1 MIDCILFNKNRQYLN
16 MFVFLACPL
25 TLELASVIW
34 HMSPFKIEGSISIA
48 IYLCQFLAK
57 LFNSHGP
64 EEMVAVGF
72 VCSCSCKSQDRTGF
86 RALFESIPCVS
97 LNKWVS
103 LTNAGNDD
111 FLISIALLEG

>member
-1 MIDCILFNKNRQYLN
+1 MIDCILFNKNRQRIRVSCLSLDTGISLN
-16 MFVFLACPL
+16 HGTRV
-25 TLELASVIW
+25 
-34 HMSPFKIEGSISIA
+34 PFQNEGSISIA
-48 IYLCQFLAK
+48 ICLCQILAK

-64 EEMVAVGF
+64 GEMVAVGF

-86 RALFESIPCVS
+86 RALFESVPLVS

-103 LTNAGNDD
+103 LTNAGDDD

>member
-1 MIDCILFNKNRQYLN
+1 MIDCVLFNKNWQYLN
-16 MFVFLACPL
+16 IFVFPACPL
-25 TLELASVIW
+25 TLELACILACVS
-34 HMSPFKIEGSISIA
+34 FQNEGSISIA
-48 IYLCQFLAK
+48 IYLCQILAQ

-64 EEMVAVGF
+64 KEIVAVGF

-86 RALFESIPCVS
+86 RALFESVPQVS

-103 LTNAGNDD
+103 LTNASDDD